1 MMDRRDFGKNALQ
14 LIAAAPVASMI
25 VSAPVRAETAPP
37 QSPDAP
43 GTDKSKEAAGK
54 KPGADKGKENNAKSP
69 ATNKSQEASGKSPG
83 SDKGRED
90 MKKSPGADK
99 NREDTTKSPG
109 ADKGKENTSKS
120 PGLDKGKGMDAPD
133 KNAAPVLKT
142 KTEKSALFQPD
153 VANEKRRL
161 ALAHI
166 SRYS

>member
-1 MMDRRDFGKNALQ
+1 MH
-14 LIAAAPVASMI
+14 PVPI
-25 VSAPVRAETAPP
+25 NQKKP
-37 QSPDAP
+37 Q
-43 GTDKSKEAAGK
+43 EK

-109 ADKGKENTSKS
+109 
-120 PGLDKGKGMDAPD
+120 LDKGKGMDAPD